1 MDFVRRTALEQQQI
15 SNQLRL
21 LVGLGMVVLGSI
33 LSYLAATFAMRP
45 ILELTKTIQT
55 FRTSDLKSEL
65 PLPKIK
71 DESYELIRSF
81 NEMIARL
88 NGSFERKNEFLPI
101 LHTGLER
108 HFLSC

>member
-1 MDFVRRTALEQQQI
+1 
-15 SNQLRL
+15 
-21 LVGLGMVVLGSI
+21 MVVLGSI

-71 DESYELIRSF
+71 DESYELIRAF
-81 NEMIARL
+81 NEMIVRL
-88 NGSFERKNEFLPI
+88 NGSFEWEKRISANIAHEFIPPFGPAYQI
-101 LHTGLER
+101 
-108 HFLSC
+108 